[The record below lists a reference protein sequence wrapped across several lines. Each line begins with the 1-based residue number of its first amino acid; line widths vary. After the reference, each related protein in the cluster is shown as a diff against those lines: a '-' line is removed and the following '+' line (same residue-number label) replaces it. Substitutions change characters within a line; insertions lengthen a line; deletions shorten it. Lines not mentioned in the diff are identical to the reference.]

1 MTKIVFFE
9 KKRQV
14 IKKKILFL
22 YSDLVKDW
30 IGKQV
35 ASLFFFKKRME
46 NKELEQLKL
55 WAEEFCAENDLFI
68 VKVSAGGGKIT
79 VAADSM
85 ENITIQQCTRL
96 SRHLLGKLEE
106 SGSNLLMNYT
116 LDVSSPGMSNSL
128 ILPTQYK
135 KRLNKNLNITT
146 KDGLEIEAKVI
157 EVTDEGIL
165 AELTIPANKKKK
177 EPEQIVTYNLLYT
190 QITKA
195 LIPLNIAKK
204 IKP

>member
-1 MTKIVFFE
+1 
-9 KKRQV
+9 
-14 IKKKILFL
+14 
-22 YSDLVKDW
+22 VKDW

-68 VKVSAGGGKIT
+68 VKVSAGVGKIT
-79 VAADSM
+79 VSADSM
-85 ENITIQQCTRL
+85 ENITIQQCTKL
-96 SRHLLGKLEE
+96 SRFLLGKIEE

-128 ILPTQYK
+128 ILPAQFK
-135 KRLNKNLNITT
+135 KRLNKNLNIST
-146 KDGLEIEAKVI
+146 KDGLEMEAKVI
-157 EVTDEGIL
+157 EVSDEGIV

-177 EPEQIVTYNLLYT
+177 EPEQKVTYNILYT

-204 IKP
+204 LKP